1 MNSALEEKGK
11 VQVQGVSKLFGTT
24 VALKQVDLIVK
35 PGEFLTLL
43 GPSGCGK
50 TTLLRLISGLEKPT
64 TGEIFINGSKMNAI
78 PPENR
83 PSNIV
88 FQRYALFPHLNVF
101 ENIQYGLIAK
111 GLDKN
116 SIEKK
121 SMKY

>member
-1 MNSALEEKGK
+1 MNSSSEEKGK
-11 VQVQGVSKLFGTT
+11 VEVQGVSKLFGTT

-101 ENIQYGLIAK
+101 ENIQYGL
-111 GLDKN
+111 LLL
-116 SIEKK
+116 E
-121 SMKY
+121 YFL